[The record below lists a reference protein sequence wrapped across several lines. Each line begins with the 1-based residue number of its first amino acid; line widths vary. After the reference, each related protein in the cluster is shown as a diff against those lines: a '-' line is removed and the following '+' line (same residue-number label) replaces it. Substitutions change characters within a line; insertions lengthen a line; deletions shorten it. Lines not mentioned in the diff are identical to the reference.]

1 MNKYYVESR
10 SRATRH
16 PTLVA
21 GLILSVAAGAAVLPQ
36 KPAAFKATT
45 PPVVATM
52 GERAEMFYIRRFGV
66 DNITVK
72 RVSSGAMLEFR
83 YLVLDPDKAQALTNK
98 KATPLL
104 TDRKTG
110 IKVGVPFVENV
121 GTLRQSPTPVAG
133 TEYWMVFENPSKRI
147 QTGSRVDVAIGSFR
161 ASGLVVQ

>member
-1 MNKYYVESR
+1 MNR
-10 SRATRH
+10 ILRCARATA
-16 PTLVA
+16 LA
-21 GLILSVAAGAAVLPQ
+21 GLILSGAVPERARAAS
-36 KPAAFKATT
+36 PAPGHQPTT
-45 PPVVATM
+45 PAVSTM

-83 YLVLDPDKAQALTNK
+83 YLVLDPDKAKVLTDK

-133 TEYWMVFENPSKRI
+133 SEYWMVFENPSKRI
-147 QTGSRVDVAIGSFR
+147 QSGNRVDVAIGSFH